1 MNETGVDAWT
11 VKRVISADLWAME
24 EANDPDFPFAEF

>member
-1 MNETGVDAWT
+1 MNGPGVDVRT